1 MTDNHKEDGHYSSDC
16 REKNYSHAWMHRYEC
31 ARACVWS
38 HSWGSEGLVKRL
50 TALVLAVARVIA
62 GGVCFWTNEVWET
75 RSCLQ
80 ACVLSKSKNDDVEVF
95 FYWKAS
101 ECSGGEWKK
110 EKDGETSICRLKAR
124 PAHLQSPFTTSS
136 FLPLILT
143 QIKCG
148 NSVLHRSYTLSRD

>member
-1 MTDNHKEDGHYSSDC
+1 MTDNQKEEGHYPSDC

-80 ACVLSKSKNDDVEVF
+80 GYVLSKSKNDDVEF
-95 FYWKAS
+95 FFFTGKQVSVQVENGRRRRTVKHRFVDWKPGQHIS
-101 ECSGGEWKK
+101 N
-110 EKDGETSICRLKAR
+110 R
-124 PAHLQSPFTTSS
+124 P
-136 FLPLILT
+136 LP
-143 QIKCG
+143 
-148 NSVLHRSYTLSRD
+148 HRRFCPWFSLR